1 MSSGLR
7 VVLCPLSGLAGDA
20 GVLATATALA
30 KLVPVHIRVV
40 HAAPD
45 PREAIPFI
53 GEGAS
58 GPLVEQ
64 VMSAAKRDIDIRS
77 AASKAS
83 YDAWAKS
90 TGFPVAS
97 APMAAGV
104 SIAWQ
109 EVTGA
114 EDDQVS
120 RLGRLADLII
130 VAQPSKGDPVAA
142 AIVFEAALIDTKKP
156 VMLAPQGADAKLSN
170 GVALIAWNGSPEAA
184 RAVKNALPFL
194 PKMRQVHVFSA
205 AEKVG
210 AIGADAIVDYLAW
223 HGIKCEPPILTD
235 KASANGAKLLAEAER
250 VGAGLLVMGAY
261 THSRMR
267 QLIFGGI
274 TSHVLANS
282 KIATLMAH

>member
-1 MSSGLR
+1 MNGLR

-20 GVLATATALA
+20 GVLATAAALA
-30 KLVPVHIRVV
+30 KMAPVHIRVM

-64 VMSAAKRDIDIRS
+64 VMTAAKRDIEVRS

-83 YDAWAKS
+83 YDAWAQS
-90 TGFPVAS
+90 TGFPVATTPS
-97 APMAAGV
+97 ATGT

-120 RLGRLADLII
+120 RMGRLADLII

-156 VMLAPQGADAKLSN
+156 VMLAPVGAEARLGS

-184 RAVKNALPFL
+184 RAVKNALPML
-194 PKMRQVHVFSA
+194 PKMREVHVFSA
-205 AEKVG
+205 AEKAG

-223 HGIKCEPPILTD
+223 HGIKCGTPILAD
-235 KASANGAKLLAEAER
+235 KAAATGARVLQEADR
-250 VGAGLLVMGAY
+250 IGAGLLVMGAY

-267 QLIFGGI
+267 QLIFGGV